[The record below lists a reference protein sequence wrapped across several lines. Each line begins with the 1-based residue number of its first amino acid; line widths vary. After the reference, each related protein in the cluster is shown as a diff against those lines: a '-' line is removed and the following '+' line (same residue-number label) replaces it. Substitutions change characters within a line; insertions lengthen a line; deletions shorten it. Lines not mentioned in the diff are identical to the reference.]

1 MEKFAFI
8 IHPIDVR
15 RDAARKYPPLRF
27 LPTRAIEKLMEKMSP
42 KLASHVVGV
51 ESPTGARAEG
61 WLVVCPLSPRQFLD
75 LPSEMVYDKI
85 AAAGKLG
92 AAQGAKIVGLGAS
105 TSVVGD
111 AGISV
116 AKRLEGTINV
126 TSGNS
131 YTVYTALE
139 GLLRAAEMM
148 GVDIPTARL
157 AVIGANGAIGAVC
170 ARMMAETVGDIA
182 LVGRDRDKL
191 ETLRASIASG
201 ATDNG
206 DSGGNP
212 KQSAASNA
220 FNGGAANG
228 NTFNTNTPKNEI
240 STGDSNGGALN
251 GSALN
256 NGVLRNGALS
266 ESALSDGALSESALG
281 DGASGDG
288 ARMSTHAAA
297 SSGRRASVWVADDI
311 KSALRDADLVLAV
324 SAATDALIFPED
336 LKSGAVVCDVARPRD
351 VSRRVVEERDD
362 VLVIEGGVI
371 AVPGPV
377 NFNFN
382 FGFPDKTA
390 YACMSETMLMALE
403 GTYEPYTLGRDLTV
417 AQVRRIGE
425 IARRHDFKL
434 AGFRA
439 FERAVSDETIAQVR
453 RAAQHR
459 ALRQPVAA

>member
-15 RDAARKYPPLRF
+15 RDAGRKYPPLRF
-27 LPTRAIEKLMEKMSP
+27 LPARAIEKLMEKMSP
-42 KLASHVVGV
+42 KLASHVMGV
-51 ESPTGARAEG
+51 ESLTGARAEG

-75 LPSEMVYDKI
+75 LPLEMVYDKI

-92 AAQGAKIVGLGAS
+92 ADQGAKIVGLGAS

-116 AKRLEGTINV
+116 ARRLDGIINV

-148 GVDIPTARL
+148 GVDIPSSRL
-157 AVIGANGAIGAVC
+157 AIIGANGSIGAVC
-170 ARMMAETVGDIA
+170 ARMMADTVADIA

-191 ETLRASIASG
+191 ETLRLSIERGETSDEARVVDEKTMTS
-201 ATDNG
+201 
-206 DSGGNP
+206 
-212 KQSAASNA
+212 
-220 FNGGAANG
+220 
-228 NTFNTNTPKNEI
+228 
-240 STGDSNGGALN
+240 GALN
-251 GSALN
+251 GIARSNNALQ
-256 NGVLRNGALS
+256 NGAS
-266 ESALSDGALSESALG
+266 RDASSDAISG
-281 DGASGDG
+281 DGLLIDG
-288 ARMSTHAAA
+288 ARMSTHVAATSA
-297 SSGRRASVWVADDI
+297 RRASVWVAPDI
-311 KSALRDADLVLAV
+311 KSALRDADLILAV
-324 SAATDALIFPED
+324 TGATDALIFPED
-336 LKSGAVVCDVARPRD
+336 LKSGSVVCDVARPRD

-403 GTYEPYTLGRDLTV
+403 GTYEPYTLGRDLTES
-417 AQVRRIGE
+417 QVRRIGE
-425 IARRHDFKL
+425 IAQRHGFKL

-439 FERAVSDETIAQVR
+439 FERAVSDETIAHVR
-453 RAAQHR
+453 ARAARKR
-459 ALRQPVAA
+459 ASRHSVVT